1 MASKP
6 EISKKWWSK
15 EKPADI
21 KGKEL
26 DGALGD
32 CEKALAEAGKK
43 QDGDTLQ
50 AALDALEAV
59 SDAIDKTISKECD
72 KKRHKDLIA
81 TLEKLGD
88 IVEAKQKELEKIQE
102 SSEKDKEKEKGKDGE
117 DDEDEDAKTVF
128 KPEYLAR
135 MIKMLRGGEMLQF
148 ALGLD
153 KHNPPA
159 SKLVLCNKR
168 KPERLYK
175 MLKRTGEFA
184 NRLLT
189 FGTANGD
196 GKILQLNLSDDAKE
210 PSQIVKTAKEFF
222 KGHRDLKYRKIRVI
236 AAGQTFEEE
245 MEGEEGAPTTSSSTS
260 TNTGDLAARLR
271 KAEAAGLTWRK
282 VRDSISAQI
291 AQVQNELNAFDDP
304 DATSVHDGL
313 SSLAE
318 KLPDPGFDALAQ
330 SGDANTF
337 ASNLEKTRSR
347 LAELQKL
354 MGQGSAFDTID
365 RNPFVKTQIVSTV
378 NQAVASISA
387 DLA

>member
-1 MASKP
+1 MPSKP

-26 DGALGD
+26 EGALGD
-32 CEKALAEAGKK
+32 CEKALAEASKK
-43 QDGDTLQ
+43 PDGDTLEK
-50 AALDALEAV
+50 AIDALEAV
-59 SDAIDKTISKECD
+59 SDAIEKTVDKECD
-72 KKRHKDLIA
+72 KKKHKDLIA

-88 IVEAKQKELEKIQE
+88 LVEDKQEELEKAQE
-102 SSEKDKEKEKGKDGE
+102 ACEKEGEDKE
-117 DDEDEDAKTVF
+117 EDEEEDGKTVF

-135 MIKMLRGGEMLQF
+135 MIKMLRGGELLQF
-148 ALGLD
+148 ALGLN
-153 KHNPPA
+153 KQSPA
-159 SKLVLCNKR
+159 DSKLVLCNKR

-175 MLKRTGEFA
+175 MLKQTGDFS

-210 PSQIVKTAKEFF
+210 PSQIVKTAKGFF

-236 AAGQTFEEE
+236 VAGQTFEED
-245 MEGEEGAPTTSSSTS
+245 MEGEEGAPTTSSGTS

-271 KAEAAGLTWRK
+271 KAEAAGLAWRK
-282 VRDSISAQI
+282 VRESISDQI
-291 AQVQNELNAFDDP
+291 AQVQHELNGFDDA
-304 DATSVHDGL
+304 DANSVHDGL
-313 SSLAE
+313 SSLVD
-318 KLPDPGFDALAQ
+318 KLPDPDFDALAK
-330 SGDANTF
+330 SSDANAFT
-337 ASNLEKTRSR
+337 SNLAKTRSR

-354 MGQGSAFDTID
+354 MAQGSAYDTVD
-365 RNPFVKTQIVSTV
+365 HNPFVKTQIVSTV

>member
-72 KKRHKDLIA
+72 KKKHKDLIA
-81 TLEKLGD
+81 TLEKLGG
-88 IVEAKQKELEKIQE
+88 IVEAKQKELEKAQE
-102 SSEKDKEKEKGKDGE
+102 ACDKEKGKDGE

-189 FGTANGD
+189 FGTASGD
-196 GKILQLNLSDDAKE
+196 GKILQLNLSEDAKE

-236 AAGQTFEEE
+236 AAGETFEEE

-271 KAEAAGLTWRK
+271 KAEAAGLAWRK
-282 VRDSISAQI
+282 VRDSISSQI
-291 AQVQNELNAFDDP
+291 AQVQNELNAFDDQ

-313 SSLAE
+313 GSLME

-330 SGDANTF
+330 SSDANAF
-337 ASNLEKTRSR
+337 SSNLEKTRAR
-347 LAELQKL
+347 LREVHSLV
-354 MGQGSAFDTID
+354 GQGGAFATVDG
-365 RNPFVKTQIVSTV
+365 NPFVRTDIVGTV
-378 NQAVASISA
+378 NKALSSIES
-387 DLA
+387 DLQLA